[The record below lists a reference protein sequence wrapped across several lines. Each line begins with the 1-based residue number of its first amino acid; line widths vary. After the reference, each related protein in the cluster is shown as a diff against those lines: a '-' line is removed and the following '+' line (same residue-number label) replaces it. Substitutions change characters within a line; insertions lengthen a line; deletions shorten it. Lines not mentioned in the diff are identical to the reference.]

1 MKGIVFKSTGSWY
14 SVRDTHGNFVDCK
27 LKGQYR
33 IKGLK
38 ATNPIAVG
46 DTVEFEF
53 QLNEKIGIINKINP
67 RKNYIVRK
75 SKKLSKQIHII
86 AANIDM
92 AYLVI
97 TLAMP
102 RTSTGFIDRFLVT
115 AEAYHIPAT
124 LVFNKVDI
132 YDEQQ
137 LQALMELKQ
146 IYELAGYNCLVVSA
160 LRGDNIDEL
169 NRQLKG
175 KIVLFSGHSGVGKSA
190 LINAID
196 PTLNRITGELSEMF
210 EKGKH
215 TTTFTEMLC
224 LQNGGFII
232 DTPGIKEFGLI
243 DFKQEDLTH
252 YFPEMFKLLPQ
263 CKFYNCTHISEPE
276 CAVKPAVESGQ
287 ISMSRYKT
295 YLSIFY
301 GEDIDIPE
309 WE

>member
-1 MKGIVFKSTGSWY
+1 VNGIVYKSTGSWY
-14 SVRDTHGNFVDCK
+14 SVRDGKGNYIDCK

-46 DTVEFEF
+46 DSVEFEF

-92 AYLVI
+92 AYVI
-97 TLAMP
+97 ITMAQP
-102 RTSTGFIDRFLVT
+102 RTSAGFVDRFLVT

-124 LVFNKVDI
+124 LIFNKVDI
-132 YDEQQ
+132 YDEAQ
-137 LQALMELKQ
+137 LQNLDVMKS
-146 IYELAGYNCLVVSA
+146 IYEKIGYNCLVVSA

-169 NRQLKG
+169 KAQLKG

-196 PTLNRITGELSEMF
+196 PELNRKTGEISEYYL
-210 EKGKH
+210 KGKH

-224 LQNGGFII
+224 LNNGGFII

-243 DFKQEDLTH
+243 DFQQEDLTH
-252 YFPEMFKLLPQ
+252 YFPELFQILPQ

-276 CAVKPAVESGQ
+276 CAVKTAIAKGQ
-287 ISMSRYKT
+287 ISMSRYNS

-301 GEDIDIPE
+301 GEDIDANE

>member
-1 MKGIVFKSTGSWY
+1 VNGIVFKSTGSWY
-14 SVRDTHGNFVDCK
+14 SVRDNEGNFVDCK

-46 DTVEFEF
+46 DSVEFEF
-53 QLNEKIGIINKINP
+53 QFNEKIGIINKINP

-92 AYLVI
+92 AYVVI
-97 TLAMP
+97 TLAQP
-102 RTSTGFIDRFLVT
+102 RTSAGFVDRFLVT

-124 LVFNKVDI
+124 LIFNKVDI
-132 YDEQQ
+132 YDDAQ
-137 LQALMELKQ
+137 LQSLSEMKT
-146 IYELAGYNCLVVSA
+146 IYENAGYNCLIVSA
-160 LRGDNIDEL
+160 LRGDKIAEL
-169 NRQLKG
+169 KDQLKG

-196 PTLNRITGELSEMF
+196 PSLNRKTGEISEYYL
-210 EKGKH
+210 KGKH

-224 LQNGGFII
+224 LNNGGFII

-276 CAVKPAVESGQ
+276 CAVKPAVEKGE
-287 ISMSRYKT
+287 ISMSRYKS

-301 GEDIDIPE
+301 GEDIDLNE

>member
-1 MKGIVFKSTGSWY
+1 MNGTIFKTTGNRY
-14 SVRDTHGNFVDCK
+14 SVRDNNGNYVDCT

-46 DTVEFEF
+46 DSIEFEF
-53 QLNEKIGIINKINP
+53 QLNENIGIINKINP

-97 TLAMP
+97 TLAKP
-102 RTSTGFIDRFLVT
+102 RTSMGFIDRFLVT

-132 YDEQQ
+132 YDDARMQT
-137 LQALMELKQ
+137 LLDLKQ
-146 IYELAGYNCLVVSA
+146 IYENIGYNCLIVSA
-160 LRGDNIDEL
+160 IRGDNIDEL
-169 NRQLKG
+169 NHQLKE
-175 KIVLFSGHSGVGKSA
+175 KVVLFSGHSGVGKSA

-196 PTLNRITGELSEMF
+196 PKLNRKTGEISEMF
-210 EKGKH
+210 SKGKH

-224 LQNGGFII
+224 LHNGGFII

-243 DFKQEDLTH
+243 DFKKEDLTH
-252 YFPEMFKLLPQ
+252 YFPEMFALLPQ

-276 CAVKPAVESGQ
+276 CAVKPAVERGE
-287 ISMSRYKT
+287 ISMSRYKS

-301 GEDIDIPE
+301 GEDIDINE